1 MDILHPALLLA
12 MLSLFF
18 GCQNVSPTL
27 PAGGSE
33 LRANHSLQVSKTDY
47 ERFRNGKIKNAP
59 PLPAVFTKDSL
70 DLLEFPEIDDELV
83 LALQHQLRVLKL
95 RKQRKLQRLAGLD
108 ASYEKLEKTIQL
120 LLDRAY
126 AKPTDLQYYLDAYQ
140 TWGKDKRGHVKFTGY
155 YTPVLEVKKEADAT
169 YKYPLYSFPKNWE
182 GHLPTR
188 QEIDGKK
195 ALAGLGLE
203 LAYAKDPVDIY
214 FMQVQGSGYVRFL
227 DTGERRLFRFAGD
240 NGYRFRPIEKIIL
253 ANEDIDAKNVSVK
266 GIKRFLKKNPHWRDT
281 VLNSNPSYVF
291 FQSKN
296 SVAKGAG
303 GVPLMEGISIA
314 VDSRYFPMGS
324 VILASVP
331 VYDRYD
337 NISHHEFRVLLPQDV
352 GGAVRGPGHVDVYSG
367 VGNSGR
373 EAAGMLHHY
382 GRMWLLLPKEN
393 KQLALNDEEL

>member
-1 MDILHPALLLA
+1 MNILHPALLLA
-12 MLSLFF
+12 MLSLFL
-18 GCQNVSPTL
+18 GCQNVPPAL
-27 PAGGSE
+27 PVLNAE
-33 LRANHSLQVSKTDY
+33 LTANHSLQVSKTDY
-47 ERFRNGKIKNAP
+47 ERFRNGKIKHAA
-59 PLPAVFTKDSL
+59 PLPAVFTKASL
-70 DLLEFPEIDDELV
+70 DTLEIPEIDDNLV

-108 ASYEKLEKTIQL
+108 ASYDKLEETIQL
-120 LLDRAY
+120 LLDRAHT
-126 AKPTDLQYYLDAYQ
+126 KPADLQYQLDAYQ
-140 TWGKDKRGHVKFTGY
+140 TWGKDKKGHVKYTGY
-155 YTPVLEVKKEADAT
+155 YTPVLEVKKESDAI
-169 YKYPLYSFPKNWE
+169 YKYPLYSYPRNWE
-182 GHLPTR
+182 GRLPSR
-188 QEIDGKK
+188 QEIDSNHV
-195 ALAGLGLE
+195 LSDMGLE

-227 DTGERRLFRFAGD
+227 DTGERKLFRFAGD

-266 GIKRFLKKNPHWRDT
+266 GIKRFLEKNPHWRDT
-281 VLNSNPSYVF
+281 VLYSNPSYVF

-314 VDSRYFPMGS
+314 VDSRYFPLGS

-337 NISHHEFRVLLPQDV
+337 NISRHEFRILLPQDV